1 MSRINFIYPL
11 ADIHH
16 PTTGG
21 QVYDQRLFNEF
32 RTLGKRT
39 ILWNNNKLRI
49 QSRKELFFAL
59 IKIIRKFKNDEIVI
73 FNSALFIYF
82 LPFLILMHHKKRLTV
97 FAIHHHFRFFEF
109 KGMQRWIRKLLEIK
123 TLKMCDGVISPN
135 PYTTDLLMRF
145 MPEKNIKNLRM
156 SFAPQTEDSHPQ
168 KGEFL
173 YVGTIYKRKGVH
185 KLIEALS
192 KLYKKGIRDFNLNLV
207 GSIHHK
213 EYVDQI
219 KQLIVSNHLENNI
232 HILGRVSRDE
242 LGELYSNAEWFI
254 LPSQHEGYGMVI
266 AEAMSYGVP
275 VIAFDNSAIPYIVK
289 DNVNGLL
296 V

>member
-1 MSRINFIYPL
+1 
-11 ADIHH
+11 
-16 PTTGG
+16 
-21 QVYDQRLFNEF
+21 
-32 RTLGKRT
+32 
-39 ILWNNNKLRI
+39 
-49 QSRKELFFAL
+49 
-59 IKIIRKFKNDEIVI
+59 
-73 FNSALFIYF
+73 
-82 LPFLILMHHKKRLTV
+82 MHHKKRLTV

-296 V
+296 VKDGDINDLARAIEKAHADTELRTVLSDGARTTFVHLPTPIDFRDDVKEFMSQYSHE